1 MEIIIVLAVL
11 TFLFWLG
18 FSITGALLSACI
30 WLIIKLPIAVIVFSI
45 GLACCITILLIPL
58 GFRCFKLAGRILF

>member
-18 FSITGALLSACI
+18 FSITGALLSAWI